1 MIKEDAPTNNVG
13 SGAIAGAGVGA
24 MGEPGVSVKAQR
36 KRQRREKSTPTPV
49 IINML
54 KRKAPNPIVEE
65 CETFAGAVVF
75 EVSTEVFYNTKNQK
89 RKHKTWRKYLEEDDC
104 LAEIREYANKHPH
117 KPIVLKNRTTG
128 EMLYARYGKRG

>member
-1 MIKEDAPTNNVG
+1 MIEEDAPVNNVG
-13 SGAIAGAGVGA
+13 SGAIAGTVGD
-24 MGEPGVSVKAQR
+24 PPVSRKAQ
-36 KRQRREKSTPTPV
+36 KKIQRREKSTPTPV

-54 KRKAPNPIVEE
+54 RRKAPIAEE

-104 LAEIREYANKHPH
+104 LAEIREYANRNPG
-117 KPIVLKNRTTG
+117 PIILKNRNTG
-128 EMLYARYGKRG
+128 EMTYARYGKRR

>member
-1 MIKEDAPTNNVG
+1 M
-13 SGAIAGAGVGA
+13 
-24 MGEPGVSVKAQR
+24 MR
-36 KRQRREKSTPTPV
+36 
-49 IINML
+49 
-54 KRKAPNPIVEE
+54 RKAPLSEE

-75 EVSTEVFYNTKNQK
+75 EVSSEVFYNTKNQK

-117 KPIVLKNRTTG
+117 KPIVLKNRTSG

>member
-13 SGAIAGAGVGA
+13 SGAIAGAIGD
-24 MGEPGVSVKAQR
+24 PPVSRKAQR
-36 KRQRREKSTPTPV
+36 KIQRREKSTPTPV
-49 IINML
+49 IINMMH
-54 KRKAPNPIVEE
+54 RQAPVIAEE

-117 KPIVLKNRTTG
+117 KPIVLKNRQTG